1 MFTTGNYNFR
11 NFYNSKQKKSIKI
24 FLQLLKPHS
33 GKIIID
39 GEDASNFIRQ
49 WQNMMGY
56 VPQNVY
62 LNDDTLIKNIALG
75 IPDNQIDV
83 QKINNIIE
91 KVKLD
96 KFINNLG
103 DGFHIKLGEFGDR
116 VSGGQRQRIGIAR
129 ALYNEPQILVLVEYT
144 NSLDAE
150 TESQIVKE
158 VNSLKAIKTIITI
171 THRTSSLK
179 YCDEIYKLTDRDG
192 LLKQ

>member
-1 MFTTGNYNFR
+1 MFLIGNYNFR
-11 NFYNSKQKKSIKI
+11 NLYNSKQKKSIKI

-103 DGFHIKLGEFGDR
+103 DGLHIKLGEFGDR

-129 ALYNEPQILVLVEYT
+129 ALYNEPQILVLDEYT

-150 TESQIVKE
+150 TENQIVKE
-158 VNSLKAIKTIITI
+158 VNSMKSIKTIITI
-171 THRTSSLK
+171 THKTSSLK